1 MARLET
7 APATRTARA
16 PLSLA
21 PGVPSAVILLVVGPG
36 QGALRAPEIG
46 HELVSA
52 GHEVEVALEPRTK
65 LFVGPAA
72 FATVASVVEA
82 PSASP
87 GAVVFAPATAGTL
100 ARLAR
105 GMGGAAS
112 PFDVS
117 AGVPIVVAP
126 ELDEGTASHPA
137 VMENVALL
145 EADGVRIVDD
155 PRGTILPVGVAGTVL
170 NALDGRLSGLKILI
184 TAGGTREPIDRVR
197 VVSNRSSGKMG
208 RAVAR
213 EAWRRG
219 AEVTVVAA
227 NVDEVEHG
235 VRWVPVE
242 TYSELEEATTRL
254 AGEADALVMA
264 AAVSDFTPAEVHE
277 GKIRR
282 GGRKEL
288 ELKLVATGDVL
299 RAVRERNPELF
310 MVGFAATHGDPVPDA
325 REKLARKGVDL
336 VVGNDV
342 SLAGTGFGSD
352 DNEVYIVRREGE
364 TFVPRASKREVAGR
378 ILDALAANIG
388 EERVG

>member
-1 MARLET
+1 M
-7 APATRTARA
+7 
-16 PLSLA
+16 
-21 PGVPSAVILLVVGPG
+21 ILLAVGPAM
-36 QGALRAPEIG
+36 GALRAPEIVR
-46 HELVSA
+46 EIVSA
-52 GHEVEVALEPRTK
+52 GQGVEVVLEPRAE

-72 FATVASVVEA
+72 FATVARVVES

-87 GAVVFAPATAGTL
+87 EAVVFAPATAGTL

-105 GMGGAAS
+105 DLRGFAFRLGA
-112 PFDVS
+112 S
-117 AGVPIVVAP
+117 AARPIVVVP
-126 ELDEGTASHPA
+126 ELDHATAAHPA
-137 VMENVALL
+137 VRENVALL
-145 EADGVRIVDD
+145 EGDGVRVVGGM
-155 PRGTILPVGVAGTVL
+155 RGIGSPAEVAGAVL
-170 NALDGRLSGLKILI
+170 NAMDGPLSGMKVLI

-208 RAVAR
+208 RAISR

-227 NVDEVEHG
+227 NVEEVEPG

-242 TYSELEEATTRL
+242 TYAELEEATMRL
-254 AGEADALVMA
+254 SHEADALVMA

-282 GGRKEL
+282 GGRTEL
-288 ELKLVATGDVL
+288 ELKLVATGDIL
-299 RAVRERNPELF
+299 RAVRGENPELF
-310 MVGFAATHGDPVPDA
+310 MVGFAATHGNPVPDA
-325 REKLARKGVDL
+325 REKLSRKGVDL

-352 DNEVYIVRREGE
+352 DNEVYIVGLGGE
-364 TFVPRASKREVAGR
+364 EFVPRASKREVAGR

>member
-1 MARLET
+1 M
-7 APATRTARA
+7 
-16 PLSLA
+16 
-21 PGVPSAVILLVVGPG
+21 ILLVVGPG
-36 QGALRAPEIG
+36 PGALRAPEIA

-52 GHEVEVALEPRTK
+52 GHDVEVVLEPRTK

-72 FATVASVVEA
+72 FATVAPVVEA
-82 PSASP
+82 QTASP
-87 GAVVFAPATAGTL
+87 EAVVFAPATAGTV

-117 AGVPIVVAP
+117 AGVPTVVAP
-126 ELDEGTASHPA
+126 ELDEETGSHPA
-137 VMENVALL
+137 VRENVALL
-145 EADGVRIVDD
+145 EADGVRIVGRDGAMGS
-155 PRGTILPVGVAGTVL
+155 PIEVAGAAL
-170 NALDGRLSGLKILI
+170 NAMDGPLSGLKVLI

-208 RAVAR
+208 RAIAR

-227 NVDEVEHG
+227 NVEGAEPG

-242 TYSELEEATTRL
+242 TYAELEEVTMRL
-254 AGEADALVMA
+254 AGEADVLVMA

-288 ELKLVATGDVL
+288 DLRLVATGDIL
-299 RAVRERNPELF
+299 QAVREGNPGLF
-310 MVGFAATHGDPVPDA
+310 MVGFAATHGNPVPDA

-352 DNEVYIVRREGE
+352 DNEVYIVGSEGE
-364 TFVPRASKREVAGR
+364 DFVPRASKREVAGR

>member
-1 MARLET
+1 MRRAT

-16 PLSLA
+16 PLNLT
-21 PGVPSAVILLVVGPG
+21 PGVPAAVILLVVGPG
-36 QGALRAPEIG
+36 PGALRAPEIA

-52 GHEVEVALEPRTK
+52 GHEVEVVLEPRTK

-72 FATVASVVEA
+72 FATAASVVEA
-82 PSASP
+82 PSVSAME
-87 GAVVFAPATAGTL
+87 AVVFAPATAGTL
-100 ARLAR
+100 ARLVR
-105 GMGGAAS
+105 GMGGVAS

-117 AGVPIVVAP
+117 VDVPIVVAP
-126 ELDEGTASHPA
+126 ELDGGTASHPS
-137 VMENVALL
+137 VSENVALL
-145 EADGVRIVDD
+145 AADGVRVVGAD
-155 PRGTILPVGVAGTVL
+155 GKMGSPVEVAGAVL
-170 NALDGRLSGLKILI
+170 NAMDGPLSELRVLV

-208 RAVAR
+208 RAIAR

-227 NVDEVEHG
+227 NVEPVEPG
-235 VRWVPVE
+235 VGWIPVE
-242 TYSELEEATTRL
+242 TYGELEEATMRL
-254 AGEADALVMA
+254 AGEVDVLVMA
-264 AAVSDFTPAEVHE
+264 AAVSDFTPAEVQE

-288 ELKLVATGDVL
+288 DLKLVATGDIL
-299 RAVRERNPELF
+299 RAVREGNPELF
-310 MVGFAATHGDPVPDA
+310 MVGFAATHGNPVPDA

-342 SLAGTGFGSD
+342 SQAGTGFGSD
-352 DNEVYIVRREGE
+352 DNEVYIVGREGE
-364 TFVPRASKREVAGR
+364 LFVPRASKREVAGR